1 MAQFTSFLYLLF
13 EPCQQIWCMHVFYW
27 AWTVALSFRGLFPW
41 RVINTADALTQ
52 TDQNFLKIHISW
64 KRVKIHF
71 LMIFELLAKNLKYM
85 TLCWRVKWYLSLMD
99 ALGYVSRIN
108 LTSALG
114 LYLTPT
120 RSQQWDMLAPIRVL
134 QYCPSSQ
141 SHHKIRVLS
150 YVAMESN

>member
-99 ALGYVSRIN
+99 ALGYVFRIN
-108 LTSALG
+108 LTSSLG
-114 LYLTPT
+114 YVSHTNQIT
-120 RSQQWDMLAPIRVL
+120 AMRYACTD
-134 QYCPSSQ
+134 Q
-141 SHHKIRVLS
+141 SVTVLS
-150 YVAMESN
+150 FKPITS